1 MGTRIALLVSVVLAS
16 LSIAVDCTA
25 KPKKRPNE
33 RKVAW
38 NIRLLIARYRSMV
51 SPFLQ
56 RGRPER
62 RADADPVGGANRH
75 YDLNNF
81 AHREPLDELNPLHE
95 WVHECKRRRI
105 DLKGLVTD
113 VRLSPWATQE
123 ELEEINTW
131 VKVKGFPCLVIRSE
145 LTSEMTPTSEE
156 LRGLGR

>member
-62 RADADPVGGANRH
+62 RAEVLSVLRAERPSRGTWAGCPRFAPLLWTNLAQSQPGLTVSKNGA
-75 YDLNNF
+75 
-81 AHREPLDELNPLHE
+81 
-95 WVHECKRRRI
+95 
-105 DLKGLVTD
+105 
-113 VRLSPWATQE
+113 
-123 ELEEINTW
+123 
-131 VKVKGFPCLVIRSE
+131 
-145 LTSEMTPTSEE
+145 
-156 LRGLGR
+156 